1 MSFRPPS
8 RNLVCE
14 HEIPDQVRDDN
25 AEQQIYTN
33 GMNLKIVKLADVPT
47 PKYANATD
55 AGLDLHA
62 AEALVIE
69 PGHRALIGTGLKM
82 EWPDGYAGLI
92 WDRSGIS
99 TKYGISTLA
108 GVIDS
113 GYRGEIKV
121 ALINLG
127 HEPFTVE
134 KDMRIAQMLFQRV
147 DQAEIELVDEL
158 SETARGE
165 GSFGSTGI

>member
-1 MSFRPPS
+1 
-8 RNLVCE
+8 
-14 HEIPDQVRDDN
+14 
-25 AEQQIYTN
+25 
-33 GMNLKIVKLADVPT
+33 MNLKILKLTDVPT

-62 AEALVIE
+62 AEAIVIE
-69 PGHRALIGTGLKM
+69 PGHRVLVPTGLKM

-92 WDRSGIS
+92 WDRSGLAANH
-99 TKYGISTLA
+99 GISTLA

-127 HEPFTVE
+127 HEPFIVE

-147 DQAEIELVDEL
+147 DQAGIELVDEL

-165 GSFGSTGI
+165 GSFGSTGMK